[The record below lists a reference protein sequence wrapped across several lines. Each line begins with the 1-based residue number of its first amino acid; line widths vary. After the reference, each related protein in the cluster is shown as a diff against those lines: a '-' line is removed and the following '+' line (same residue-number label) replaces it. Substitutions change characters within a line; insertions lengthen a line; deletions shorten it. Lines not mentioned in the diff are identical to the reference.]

1 MSSKITL
8 KSTHLYIDK
17 GVVVRLFSAVT
28 HVYIVYEEKYNHI
41 LITPVTSQWFRKMH
55 NPSQYI
61 LKARNLEGDKTIDIG
76 GILIDNDLD
85 ETDRT
90 LEYEIIDKT
99 ELLKIKMYND
109 RTQN

>member
-8 KSTHLYIDK
+8 KSTHLFLDK
-17 GVVVRLFSAVT
+17 EVVTRLFSEVT
-28 HVYIVYEEKYNHI
+28 HVYLFYHEGQHQI
-41 LITPVTSQWFRKMH
+41 LITPVTSQWFKKMH
-55 NPSQYI
+55 KPEQYI

-85 ETDRT
+85 ETDKE

-99 ELLKIKMYND
+99 ELLKITM
-109 RTQN
+109 